1 MEVILKE
8 DIKNIGKAGQV
19 VKVSEGYAR
28 NFLFPGKKAVQATA
42 GAIKQMQTQS
52 AQKKEKQNEEEQ
64 YLRQLASKIDGI
76 EVVIKKKAAEDGK
89 LFGSVSDADIVDE
102 LKKLNYDIDRK
113 SIIIDG
119 HIKEI
124 GMKTVTVR
132 FRHDIEAKIKIV
144 ITKDK

>member
-19 VKVSEGYAR
+19 VKVSKGYAR